1 MHPNALKNLPSGA
14 ARQGGAGPPLPRS
27 AHLDIFFSS
36 FIHVANSSATPF
48 SHTSIYCRIDAY
60 PGNHALPLPA
70 PSLSL
75 PHSSLL
81 TPSPLLPSLLP
92 LLHWRVG
99 RPHLLCVCCVFD
111 QIAMSARYCERLGMR
126 IHWAWCVVRA
136 SPTYRQSRC
145 RAAVRVAALVC
156 ERHRCNSAP
165 LHHWTYIFTPR
176 SHRPLA
182 DAFYPMCP
190 PNEL

>member
-1 MHPNALKNLPSGA
+1 LHAALHGLHAALHGLHAALHGLPAVNGCTYDSVVHVTPP
-14 ARQGGAGPPLPRS
+14 RSLPLSPPLFP
-27 AHLDIFFSS
+27 
-36 FIHVANSSATPF
+36 P
-48 SHTSIYCRIDAY
+48 
-60 PGNHALPLPA
+60 
-70 PSLSL
+70 LSL
-75 PHSSLL
+75 PSSSFP
-81 TPSPLLPSLLP
+81 PSIAALASRSSAPSVAML
-92 LLHWRVG
+92 RCVG
-99 RPHLLCVCCVFD
+99 CVFD

>member
-1 MHPNALKNLPSGA
+1 MTTTTTTKMTMTRRRKMTRRKRRRKRRRMRRRTSS
-14 ARQGGAGPPLPRS
+14 PPQNQE
-27 AHLDIFFSS
+27 AD
-36 FIHVANSSATPF
+36 
-48 SHTSIYCRIDAY
+48 
-60 PGNHALPLPA
+60 
-70 PSLSL
+70 
-75 PHSSLL
+75 
-81 TPSPLLPSLLP
+81 
-92 LLHWRVG
+92 
-99 RPHLLCVCCVFD
+99 VCCVFD